1 MLSWLFP
8 ATCELCGETTSSST
22 LCPAC
27 LAALRRIPA
36 PICLH
41 CGAPTAGQQTDPDRC
56 ENCSGHKRPF
66 ILARQALQQTEE
78 AMRLIYQLKYHKAL
92 HLAAPLAQLL
102 NELWENTPKLCSHAD
117 WALVPVPV
125 THGKL
130 YARGY
135 NQAAELATQLARLRK
150 LRVLE
155 LLERRDTGIIS
166 QTRLTASAR
175 RLNAMRAYRLKSP
188 GFFSRMK
195 TYPARIVLVDDVFT
209 TGATARACA
218 TQLRKLPG
226 VQEVAA
232 LSVVRIGS

>member
-8 ATCELCGETTSSST
+8 ATCELCGETTGGST

-27 LAALRRIPA
+27 LAALPRIPA

-41 CGAPTAGQQTDPDRC
+41 CGAPTAGQQTAPDRC
-56 ENCSGHKRPF
+56 ENCSGQKRPF
-66 ILARQALQQTEE
+66 ILARQALQHTDET
-78 AMRLIYQLKYHKAL
+78 MRLIYQLKYHKAL
-92 HLAAPLAQLL
+92 HLAEPLAQLL
-102 NELWENTPKLCSHAD
+102 DELWENTPKLCAHTD
-117 WALVPVPV
+117 WVLVPVPV

-130 YARGY
+130 YTRGY
-135 NQAAELATQLARLRK
+135 NQAAELAMQLARLRR

-155 LLERRDTGIIS
+155 LLERQETGIIS

-188 GFFSRMK
+188 GFFTRKK
-195 TYPARIVLVDDVFT
+195 TYPARLVLVDDVFT

-218 TQLRKLPG
+218 TQLKKLPG

-232 LSVVRIGS
+232 LSLVRIGA